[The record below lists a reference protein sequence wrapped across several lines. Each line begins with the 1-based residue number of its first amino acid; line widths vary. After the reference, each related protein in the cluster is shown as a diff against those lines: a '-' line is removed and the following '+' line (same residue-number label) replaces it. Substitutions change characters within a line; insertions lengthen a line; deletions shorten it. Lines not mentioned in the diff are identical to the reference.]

1 MESTNLK
8 NAKHEALVMDP
19 ISFQSKAQEVSRF
32 SENSNPN
39 FVSHS
44 TPLEKPSKSSAQKNP
59 KWKPNPVPAVF
70 SPRNRIRERRFVV
83 VKKNSRK
90 EKNDSASVDC
100 KCGAKTISNMK
111 KCVCIAYETLRAS
124 QEEFFNNRRESVSE
138 IGESSQN
145 LEDGNEQVEFG
156 DSDETRVSLMKRRRE
171 KVLEEARMSIPEF
184 GKVMH
189 LVKAFEKLTCFPL
202 SKVTSKEEED
212 QIKQPLKWELP
223 GMSQPK
229 CSESETDQ
237 FTWSSSFYPSSGLIL
252 TATNLGLEQPHA
264 SVSSSW
270 DNSVSSLNSNGGR
283 RGRRNSF
290 ESSASMGSRRSTK
303 KQIKVTSLKPF
314 KLRTEE
320 RGRMK
325 EEEFAKKLHEMTLEK
340 AKKRIP
346 IAQGLPWTT
355 DEPENLVKPH
365 VKDITIPVDLKLHS
379 DIRAVERAEFDYQ
392 VTEKINLVEQYKTER
407 ERQQKLA
414 EEEEIRRLRKE
425 LVPKAQPMPYFDR
438 PFIPKRSNKHP
449 TVPRDPKFNIPQ
461 HKKIRCCS
469 TSSWSDTG
477 SYMSDLLYQQD
488 L

>member
-1 MESTNLK
+1 
-8 NAKHEALVMDP
+8 MDS
-19 ISFQSKAQEVSRF
+19 IRFQSKAQEISKF
-32 SENSNPN
+32 TENSNPN
-39 FVSHS
+39 VPHA
-44 TPLEKPSKSSAQKNP
+44 TPARISGSLLAKSSKSARKNS
-59 KWKPNPVPAVF
+59 KSKPNPSLAVF

-100 KCGAKTISNMK
+100 KCGAKANANLK
-111 KCVCIAYETLRAS
+111 KCVCVAYETLRAS
-124 QEEFFNNRRESVSE
+124 QEEFFRNRNESESE

-145 LEDGNEQVEFG
+145 VEEG
-156 DSDETRVSLMKRRRE
+156 DEVEVGESDEIGVSSMKRRRE
-171 KVLEEARMSIPEF
+171 KVLEEARMSLPEY

-189 LVKAFEKLTCFPL
+189 LVKAFEKLTFFPF
-202 SKVTSKEEED
+202 SKAATCKEEGNQTD
-212 QIKQPLKWELP
+212 DKIKKPLKWELP
-223 GMSQPK
+223 GMSLPK
-229 CSESETDQ
+229 CPEDKTDQ
-237 FTWSSSFYPSSGLIL
+237 VTWSSSFSSSDLVL

-270 DNSVSSLNSNGGR
+270 DNSVSILNSNGGR
-283 RGRRNSF
+283 RSRRTSLD
-290 ESSASMGSRRSTK
+290 SSVSMGSRRSKK

-325 EEEFAKKLHEMTLEK
+325 EEEFAKKLQEMTLEEGK
-340 AKKRIP
+340 MRIP

-355 DEPENLVKPH
+355 DESENLVRPH

-392 VTEKINLVEQYKTER
+392 VAEKINLIEQYKTER

-425 LVPKAQPMPYFDR
+425 LIPKAQPMPYFDR

-449 TVPRDPKFNIPQ
+449 TIPRDPKFNIPQ
-461 HKKIRCCS
+461 YKKIRCDS
-469 TSSWSDTG
+469 TSSWSETG

>member
-1 MESTNLK
+1 MESTN
-8 NAKHEALVMDP
+8 AKHETLVMEP
-19 ISFQSKAQEVSRF
+19 ISFQSKAQEISKF

-39 FVSHS
+39 VVSHS
-44 TPLEKPSKSSAQKNP
+44 TPLAKSAKSSKSSAQKNP
-59 KWKPNPVPAVF
+59 KSKPNLTPAVF

-83 VKKNSRK
+83 VKKNSSK
-90 EKNDSASVDC
+90 EKKDSASVDC
-100 KCGAKTISNMK
+100 KCGAKTNSNMK

-124 QEEFFNNRRESVSE
+124 QEEFFNNRRESESE

-145 LEDGNEQVEFG
+145 LKDGDEQVEIG
-156 DSDETRVSLMKRRRE
+156 DSDEIRVSSMKRRRE
-171 KVLEEARMSIPEF
+171 KVLEEARMSLPEF
-184 GKVMH
+184 
-189 LVKAFEKLTCFPL
+189 
-202 SKVTSKEEED
+202 
-212 QIKQPLKWELP
+212 
-223 GMSQPK
+223 
-229 CSESETDQ
+229 
-237 FTWSSSFYPSSGLIL
+237 
-252 TATNLGLEQPHA
+252 ATNLGLEQPHA

-270 DNSVSSLNSNGGR
+270 DNSDSSLNSNGGR
-283 RGRRNSF
+283 RGRRNSLD
-290 ESSASMGSRRSTK
+290 SSASMGSRRSKK

-325 EEEFAKKLHEMTLEK
+325 EEEFAKKLHEMTLENEK
-340 AKKRIP
+340 MRIP

-392 VTEKINLVEQYKTER
+392 VAEKINLIEQYKTER

-449 TVPRDPKFNIPQ
+449 TIPRDPKFNIPQ